1 MKISIVTVCY
11 NSAATLS
18 KTLESVLSQSYPN
31 VEMVIKDG
39 GSKDGTLDVL
49 KHFEPLF
56 NGRLKWKSEKDGGIY
71 DAMNAGIKM
80 ATGDVVGI
88 LNSDDYFTSSDVI
101 ETIADSFS
109 KQSIDAV
116 YGDIHFVRQGS
127 PQKIAR
133 YYSSK
138 LFHPFWLRF
147 GFMPAHPSFYVRK
160 RVYDRYGG
168 YRTDMKIG
176 SDFEMMVRLFRRY
189 HIKAKY
195 IPMDFVTMLMGGAS
209 TAGFSSHLLLAKED
223 VRACKL
229 NGIYSNQWMMY
240 MKYLYKLFEFR
251 FSL

>member
-39 GSKDGTLDVL
+39 GSKDGTLDVI

-56 NGRLKWKSEKDGGIY
+56 NGRLKWKSEKDGGI
-71 DAMNAGIKM
+71 
-80 ATGDVVGI
+80 
-88 LNSDDYFTSSDVI
+88 YFTSSDVI

>member
-1 MKISIVTVCY
+1 
-11 NSAATLS
+11 
-18 KTLESVLSQSYPN
+18 
-31 VEMVIKDG
+31 MVIKDG
-39 GSKDGTLDVL
+39 GSKDGTLDVI

-56 NGRLKWKSEKDGGIY
+56 NGRLKWKSEKDSGIY